1 MTNRILGIDF
11 GLKRIG
17 LAIAEVGGTIALP
30 LKTIMNT
37 PQTEEEIKSIVE
49 LREVEVIV
57 VGRPINPDN
66 RSQTQVKK
74 IEKWVKEIEEKIKCQ
89 WVFHDERRSTIQAS
103 QLLHQAG
110 LNTKK
115 QKKMIDTQAATVILQ
130 SYLDEHKNTLA

>member
-1 MTNRILGIDF
+1 MTGRILGIDF

-30 LKTIMNT
+30 LKTILNT

-49 LREVEVIV
+49 LREVKMIV
-57 VGRPINPDN
+57 VGRPVNPDN
-66 RSQTQVKK
+66 RSQKQV
-74 IEKWVKEIEEKIKCQ
+74 EKTEEWVKEVKKKIKCQ
-89 WVFHDERRSTIQAS
+89 WVFHDERRSSIQAS

-110 LNTKK
+110 LKTKK

-130 SYLDEHKNTLA
+130 SYLDGL